1 MERAEVSV
9 LSDRAVQVHE
19 VLLWQLPI
27 GEISPE
33 RLEYAAS

>member
-1 MERAEVSV
+1 MERAEMSV
-9 LSDRAVQVHE
+9 LSNCAVQVHE
-19 VLLWQLPI
+19 VLLWQLPV